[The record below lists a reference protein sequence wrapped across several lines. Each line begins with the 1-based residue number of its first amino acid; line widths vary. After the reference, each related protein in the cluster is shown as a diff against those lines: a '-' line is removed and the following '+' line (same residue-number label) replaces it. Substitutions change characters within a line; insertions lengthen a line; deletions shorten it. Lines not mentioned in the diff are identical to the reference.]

1 MISIESEERPW
12 GRFFVL
18 HDEPTYK
25 LKRIEVDPGGRL
37 SYQFHHKRSEAWTI
51 VEGVGTITLDGDFK
65 DYSKGETVLIPQGVK
80 HRIENKGQEKVVF
93 IEIQTGTYFGE
104 DDIVRI
110 EDDYNRAYMKPK
122 AIIVSGYFNPLH
134 KGHLELFEKAK
145 AAGDQLWVIVNSDL
159 QRELK
164 GSKEFM
170 DENERILIVR
180 AIGIVDKALIS
191 IDKNKTQ
198 CVTLGDLAD
207 KYSTEYEL
215 YFANGGDQNNDSIPE
230 VTVCKEKG
238 IGLLEGLGDKIQS
251 SSSLLTK

>member
-1 MISIESEERPW
+1 M
-12 GRFFVL
+12 
-18 HDEPTYK
+18 
-25 LKRIEVDPGGRL
+25 
-37 SYQFHHKRSEAWTI
+37 
-51 VEGVGTITLDGDFK
+51 
-65 DYSKGETVLIPQGVK
+65 
-80 HRIENKGQEKVVF
+80 N
-93 IEIQTGTYFGE
+93 
-104 DDIVRI
+104 
-110 EDDYNRAYMKPK
+110 KPK

-170 DENERILIVR
+170 LEDERLLIVS

-191 IDKNKTQ
+191 IDKDKTQ
-198 CVTLGDLAD
+198 CATLADLAD
-207 KYSTEYEL
+207 KYSNRYEL

-230 VTVCKEKG
+230 VSVCREKE

-251 SSSLLTK
+251 SSWLLKK